1 MNYKNTSSYLFGAID
16 PEFRSTGIGTELL
29 INSIEQSY
37 NSSKDT
43 SIWLVLIH
51 LQEEILKLV

>member
-1 MNYKNTSSYLFGAID
+1 MNYKNNSSYLFGAID
-16 PEFRSTGIGTELL
+16 PEFRSTGIETELL
-29 INSIEQSY
+29 INSIEQSD

-51 LQEEILKLV
+51 LQRRF